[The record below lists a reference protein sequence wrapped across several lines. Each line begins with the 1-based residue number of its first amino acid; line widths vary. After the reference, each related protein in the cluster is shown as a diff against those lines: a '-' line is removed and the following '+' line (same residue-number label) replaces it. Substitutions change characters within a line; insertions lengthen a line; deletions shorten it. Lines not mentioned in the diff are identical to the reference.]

1 METFKKGFEI
11 MSLKEQIKKT
21 QWLYRWERKL
31 DNCNHLMELMRTF
44 FAICTLLL
52 QVIILCKLFG
62 VI

>member
-1 METFKKGFEI
+1 M
-11 MSLKEQIKKT
+11 LPD
-21 QWLYRWERKL
+21 WLYKWERKL

-44 FAICTLLL
+44 FAICTLVL